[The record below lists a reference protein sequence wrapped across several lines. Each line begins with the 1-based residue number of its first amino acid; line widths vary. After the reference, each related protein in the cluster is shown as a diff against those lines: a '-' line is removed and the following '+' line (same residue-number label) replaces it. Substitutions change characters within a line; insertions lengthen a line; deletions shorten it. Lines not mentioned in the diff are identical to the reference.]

1 MPLSVFYGAS
11 YLLYN
16 WGNFK
21 MCHPSISVK
30 NISLINVIY
39 LIFDMTRKKTFYVL
53 ILSGIAFI
61 IISTASMIDSNI
73 PRKVALDS
81 KLNPSLTDIV
91 TPIMNKGS
99 VGKIIIDGSKF
110 DFKIEDPDK
119 SVIVSVTNRSN
130 YEYNLIANKG
140 GEFRVETKNTGNSVL
155 NIEGEVETKASYL
168 AFGGQMM
175 LLITGIIVLGIGI
188 KSKIA

>member
-1 MPLSVFYGAS
+1 
-11 YLLYN
+11 
-16 WGNFK
+16 
-21 MCHPSISVK
+21 
-30 NISLINVIY
+30 
-39 LIFDMTRKKTFYVL
+39 MTRKKTFYVL

-73 PRKVALDS
+73 PRKVAIDS
-81 KLNPSLTDIV
+81 KLNPGLTDIV

-155 NIEGEVETKASYL
+155 NIDGDVETKASYL

-175 LLITGIIVLGIGI
+175 LLITGIIVLGVGI
-188 KSKIA
+188 KSKIAQIG